1 MTPRGCLNSGSD
13 SKSQVIKSQLGRNY
27 HRPSFLCGD
36 DMESGKYQLL
46 PPLSQD
52 EYESLKEDVA
62 KMGVLVPIEFDE
74 EGKVLDG
81 HHRIKVCRELG
92 IDEYPRITR
101 EFKNEEEKQAHVW
114 AVNIARRQLSS
125 EQLKRIRNEQKKLAI
140 EMRKNGLSQEA
151 VSVLLR
157 VPRRTVR
164 RWEQKDITIGRMANS
179 YNSGESD
186 ERPDVRVVIPKK
198 EHSIIFKRYNN
209 GETQEEIAADYK
221 ITQPGIVRII
231 KKEKKKNDEREK
243 RQEAAA
249 KHDSEGYFG
258 GKDGLQNLINSG
270 RKYRIVYAD
279 PPWSYD
285 NTMPE
290 YVTAPSDYYQLM
302 TFDEICGM
310 PINKI
315 IEDNAVLFLW
325 VTSPVLEDSFRVIN
339 AWGFKY
345 KAAFVWDKI
354 KHNMGHYNSVRH
366 ELLLIC
372 VRGSCQPDKL
382 KLYDS
387 VQSIERMEHSA
398 KPEKFREIIDDIY
411 PEGKRIELFARKRAE
426 GWDAF
431 GNELS

>member
-1 MTPRGCLNSGSD
+1 MISGGGGNSA
-13 SKSQVIKSQLGRNY
+13 L
-27 HRPSFLCGD
+27 FFCGD
-36 DMESGKYQLL
+36 DMEKVKYQLL

-74 EGKVLDG
+74 EGEVLDG
-81 HHRIKVCRELG
+81 HHRIQACRELG
-92 IDEYPRITR
+92 ITEYPRVIR
-101 EFKNEEEKQAHVW
+101 EFKNEEEKRAHVW

-125 EQLKRIRNEQKKLAI
+125 EQLKSIRNEQKKLAV

-151 VSVLLR
+151 VGVILR
-157 VPRRTVR
+157 VPRRTVGY
-164 RWEQKDITIGRMANS
+164 WEQSNATIGNAANS
-179 YNSGESD
+179 CISGKND
-186 ERPDVRVVIPKK
+186 NRPDVRVVVPKK
-198 EHSIIFKRYNN
+198 EHSVITERYGN
-209 GETQEEIAADYK
+209 GETQEDIAADYK
-221 ITQPGIVRII
+221 ITRQGIARII
-231 KKEKKKNDEREK
+231 EKENKKKNEKEK

-249 KHDSEGYFG
+249 KQDSEGYFG
-258 GKDGLQNLINSG
+258 GKDGLQNLVNSG

-279 PPWSYD
+279 PPWNYD

-302 TFDEICGM
+302 TFDEISGM

-315 IEDNAVLFLW
+315 VEDNAVLFLW
-325 VTSPVLEDSFRVIN
+325 VTSPILEDSFRVIN

-345 KAAFVWDKI
+345 KASFVWDKI

-366 ELLLIC
+366 EFLLIC
-372 VRGSCQPDKL
+372 VRGSCQPDKQ
-382 KLYDS
+382 KLHDS
-387 VQSIERMEHSA
+387 VQSIERLEHSA
-398 KPEKFREIIDDIY
+398 KPEKFREIIDEIY